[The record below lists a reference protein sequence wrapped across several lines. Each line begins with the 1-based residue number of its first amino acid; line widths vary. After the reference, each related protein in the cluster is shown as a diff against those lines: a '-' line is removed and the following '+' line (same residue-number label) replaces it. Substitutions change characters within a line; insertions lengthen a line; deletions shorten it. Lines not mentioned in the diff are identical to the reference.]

1 MDALETVN
9 GALDIARARLAEVP
23 SFSLYSSIVAQLEY
37 LAAVVGGVEK
47 DRSRLKEIVI
57 GHYGARE
64 FEESDPEFARA
75 LKDAQLIASKMA
87 KGLKV

>member
-1 MDALETVN
+1 MDALITVN
-9 GALDIARARLAEVP
+9 DALDIAKARLAEVP

-37 LAAVVGGVEK
+37 LSAVVSGVEK